1 VIIFGRC
8 GRKNQNFGSPDG
20 CDELGDQVREYQSRQ
35 MHGVSDAQFKIQHDK
50 RSERG
55 GFAGLGFASAPSR
68 EVCESILQSRF
79 ELHLKLVHPD
89 DYVASS

>member
-1 VIIFGRC
+1 
-8 GRKNQNFGSPDG
+8 
-20 CDELGDQVREYQSRQ
+20 
-35 MHGVSDAQFKIQHDK
+35 MHGVCRCPVKIRHDK

-68 EVCESILQSRF
+68 EVCERILQSEF

-89 DYVASS
+89 EYGASL